1 VVLVCH
7 PFGVMASPSRFDD
20 GASYD
25 SDDVDD
31 LRDQLDAANAAR
43 AALREVA
50 SVASAE
56 REMAVDKC
64 ALVTSERD
72 AIRAEIGPT
81 KVALAKATNALA
93 KRDDEMRSL
102 SFKCDALLRHARERD
117 ADATKY
123 ATKYAHD
130 RPTETADDVEKEEH
144 IYIEAMATAA
154 AACELE
160 LIETREALRSAREE
174 SFELGEAN
182 ETLQRRARGL
192 TADCLEM
199 KTRLEKEI
207 VGREGDV
214 RRMALEA
221 TRMLAETQLAT
232 RRAEAAENRAAAA
245 EDRFETRARART
257 ETRAE
262 FFEGIDAPASF
273 KLGTGTVD
281 TALSAD
287 TGTGTVNVQASTQ
300 SVDHETDER
309 NPYVHLV
316 SDTHKS
322 APSTAT
328 AFAALKEH
336 QRSIQTHIEQL
347 RRDRDRFANTFGSGV
362 EKKAERRVEGES
374 LL

>member
-1 VVLVCH
+1 
-7 PFGVMASPSRFDD
+7 MASPSRFDD

-123 ATKYAHD
+123 AHD

-207 VGREGDV
+207 VGREDDV

-281 TALSAD
+281 TALSTD
-287 TGTGTVNVQASTQ
+287 TGTGTVNVQASSQ

-347 RRDRDRFANTFGSGV
+347 RRDRDRFANTFGSDA
-362 EKKAERRVEGES
+362 EKTKKRVEGES